1 MDINFYSADVFVASK
16 TSDIII
22 ICNSKESLTSRFNEY
37 AVTAGISNED
47 DITFLVTVAKARLI
61 AAAET
66 TCAVE
71 LFVRGE
77 TAANPPRR
85 IILALLPLQY
95 SRHNTPS
102 RSHYVASTIK
112 AHKGSS
118 KDLTVILAPSDND
131 YLFPQALSVSR
142 QFSSY
147 FLKKITSA
155 EMEDVKVNVVL
166 HFNSA
171 HFGHANLLQKLT
183 NLSKGIRLAQCL
195 VDSPPNV
202 LHTDAYVQECVIVAD
217 RLGCAIKVL
226 GRNLYHRS
234 VYKCYR
240 LIYIFS
246 RRLWINIL
254 YHSFYSTHKNLFLK

>member
-1 MDINFYSADVFVASK
+1 MDINFFISDNFVASK

-22 ICNSKESLTSRFNEY
+22 ISNSKESLTSRFNEL
-37 AVTAGISNED
+37 AVAAGISNKD
-47 DITFLVTVAKARLI
+47 DITFLDAVAKARLI
-61 AAAET
+61 PAAET

-102 RSHYVASTIK
+102 RSHSVASTIK

-118 KDLTVILAPSDND
+118 KDLTVILAPSDNH

-147 FLKKITSA
+147 FLKKPSNA
-155 EMEDVKVNVVL
+155 EIEEMKVNVVL
-166 HFNSA
+166 HVDEGTASSA
-171 HFGHANLLQKLT
+171 HIDAGFLLQKLT
-183 NLSKGIRLAQCL
+183 NLSKGIRLAQRL

-202 LHTDAYVQECVIVAD
+202 LHTDAYVQECIIVAN

-226 GRNLYHRS
+226 S
-234 VYKCYR
+234 
-240 LIYIFS
+240 
-246 RRLWINIL
+246 
-254 YHSFYSTHKNLFLK
+254 